1 MIRKS
6 EGADAPR
13 SFKVALLPTEH
24 IGKANAHRV
33 ARGGDRCV
41 QGAAWCR
48 CGHTRQGALMD
59 KWRMLENPTVA
70 RITVS
75 AATLI
80 AVAALVG
87 AGYKWA

>member
-1 MIRKS
+1 
-6 EGADAPR
+6 
-13 SFKVALLPTEH
+13 
-24 IGKANAHRV
+24 
-33 ARGGDRCV
+33 
-41 QGAAWCR
+41 
-48 CGHTRQGALMD
+48 MD

-87 AGYKWA
+87 AGSKWA